1 MLNSRIESMMETI
14 PCTGLALSITYIM
27 YIHTVSG
34 MEIEVEDLKEKVDR
48 VLTKVVRALGTARG
62 IAMVSVIEAE
72 DEAERRHWER
82 ATEDFDKLLNEVID
96 LKIKLIN
103 TLEELEE

>member
-1 MLNSRIESMMETI
+1 
-14 PCTGLALSITYIM
+14 
-27 YIHTVSG
+27 

-48 VLTKVVRALGTARG
+48 VLTKVVRALGTAKG
-62 IAMVSVIEAE
+62 MAMVRVIEAE
-72 DEAERRHWER
+72 DEAERKHWER
-82 ATEDFDKLLNEVID
+82 TAEDFDKLSDEVID